1 MRSVLE
7 CRDNIWKLRGR
18 SIVTL
23 VGFVSRFLSD
33 SGSGPVRVRVRGSCP
48 GSCPVRV
55 WVRVRVRI
63 WLVFGFV
70 SKIWNC
76 SIIRG
81 GLTYGQ
87 AMHLWLLSDH
97 SYKLLQ
103 SEPE

>member
-1 MRSVLE
+1 MEVARSFNRYSCWIRVP
-7 CRDNIWKLRGR
+7 
-18 SIVTL
+18 VP
-23 VGFVSRFLSD
+23 VRFR
-33 SGSGPVRVRVRGSCP
+33 SGSCLGSCP